1 LRIRW
6 SDGVRKVLAAVLY
19 VVGVA
24 AVLFIAYRDYAVP
37 NSILGYWPLFVVGM
51 ALVVA
56 AALLWPISNPDAADS
71 DDEGKA
77 A

>member
-1 LRIRW
+1 MRIGW
-6 SDGVRKVLAAVLY
+6 SDRVRKVLAAVLY
-19 VVGVA
+19 AVGVA
-24 AVLFIAYRDYAVP
+24 AVLFVAYRDYAIP
-37 NSILGYWPLFVVGM
+37 NSILGHWPLFVIGM

-56 AALLWPISNPDAADS
+56 AALLWPISNPDVADS